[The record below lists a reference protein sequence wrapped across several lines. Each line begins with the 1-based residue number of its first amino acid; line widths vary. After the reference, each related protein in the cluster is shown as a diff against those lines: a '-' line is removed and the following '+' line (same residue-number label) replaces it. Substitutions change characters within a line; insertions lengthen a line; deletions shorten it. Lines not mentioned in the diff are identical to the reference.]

1 MLPVGLGVSGPT
13 WPLASPFPR
22 TQGFSILLGPR
33 PTPSA
38 PGWEDVFLAP
48 RVPVFL
54 LHAAHRPSLSLRCNL
69 YLSRLTC
76 LAPPPW
82 RLHLGLLCSYSPLAR
97 REDANGKEG
106 SPRMRTGKEVRR
118 VNALRRPRLPRLPAL
133 ARRART
139 PASAPVHLPI
149 PAPGPLPA
157 AAALY
162 SARMAASLGG

>member
-48 RVPVFL
+48 HVPVFL
-54 LHAAHRPSLSLRCNL
+54 LHVAHRPSLSLRCNL

-82 RLHLGLLCSYSPLAR
+82 LLHLGLLCCCSPLAC

-139 PASAPVHLPI
+139 PASALVHLPI

-162 SARMAASLGG
+162 SAEMAASLGG